1 MKKERRILTRFRKLE
16 ELVMGK
22 FKRASSYQKGQ
33 KGENR
38 AAAYLRLKG
47 YRILERNYRV
57 PQGEIDLIVQKG
69 DTLVFV
75 EVKAR
80 KDDSYG
86 TPLEAVS
93 GLKVKRVSVA
103 AALYLSRYTD
113 SYTACRFDVVTVG
126 PEKNFLGFLKIRHFE
141 NAFPADGVFNI

>member
-1 MKKERRILTRFRKLE
+1 
-16 ELVMGK
+16 MGK
-22 FKRASSYQKGQ
+22 PKSANSYQKGQ

-47 YRILERNYRV
+47 YRVLERNYRV
-57 PQGEIDLIVQKG
+57 PQGEIDLIVRRG
-69 DTLVFV
+69 DMLVFV

-80 KDDSYG
+80 KGDSHG

-93 GLKVKRVSVA
+93 PLKVRRVSA
-103 AALYLSRYTD
+103 AAAIYLSGYQD
-113 SYTACRFDVVTVG
+113 SFAVCRFDIVTLG

-141 NAFPADGVFNI
+141 DAFTTDGRFSV